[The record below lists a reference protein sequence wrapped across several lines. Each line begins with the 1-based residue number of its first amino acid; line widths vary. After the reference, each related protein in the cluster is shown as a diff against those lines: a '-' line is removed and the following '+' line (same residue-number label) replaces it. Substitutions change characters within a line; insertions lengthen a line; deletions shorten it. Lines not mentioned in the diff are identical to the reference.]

1 MNKLTEVQKE
11 WLRVNRFML
20 EANVESHPEPSKN
33 KCRKFIYDIVQS
45 NWFDNLIIG
54 LILLNMIFLC
64 IEFQGAGETFLHVL
78 TITNN
83 VFVVIF
89 TVEAVLKLFGQGPL
103 FYFSQAGNI
112 FDFFIVIT
120 SLLSLKEDLLP
131 INITALRLIRVMRLL
146 RLLKASQNI

>member
-1 MNKLTEVQKE
+1 
-11 WLRVNRFML
+11 
-20 EANVESHPEPSKN
+20 
-33 KCRKFIYDIVQS
+33 
-45 NWFDNLIIG
+45 
-54 LILLNMIFLC
+54 
-64 IEFQGAGETFLHVL
+64 
-78 TITNN
+78 
-83 VFVVIF
+83 VIF